1 MLTLFVCPNT
11 ILAEGPAKYLSSA
24 FNTVSCHKNNNKN
37 NNSQVFFLNKRFII
51 LHKQICSLLG
61 LTVEINLSCR

>member
-24 FNTVSCHKNNNKN
+24 FNTVSCHKNNNN
-37 NNSQVFFLNKRFII
+37 NNNISQVFFLK
-51 LHKQICSLLG
+51 
-61 LTVEINLSCR
+61 